1 MGTENQKKLQ
11 ALFSFLQKLVTIK
24 SHIISDVKDQP
35 WHLFLDELPIN
46 SEFIQRYGPNDSLE
60 TEDGSHILLSV
71 KNPLF
76 HPSACPPYP
85 KILEGWIDNNQA
97 DNIRIQQVSPTL
109 EKESSP
115 HTPVA
120 AAANSA
126 TERFDD
132 DPVRVSAYKGWT
144 EQRNIWR
151 AAEIQLQKTQGLF
164 DLLYE
169 KYNELKADSENYD
182 LVIGNGMFFS
192 TQPSVNHPIFLKKV
206 SLLFHKDTM
215 QLVETESSVEVYHD
229 VFNKL
234 ENIERENLRVLS
246 NSVTETEYHPF
257 SQSIDDTFWKD
268 SVSYISTKCRLAI
281 NKDDILPTDLY
292 RLYPRSVLIIRK
304 KHTDLAGTIDEIKEH
319 IQENDDIPAP
329 LSSIVFPSKTNRQSV
344 DITSSDHH
352 DIARIYG
359 EDPNILLTKPANEEQ
374 LAIARAIENVPALVV
389 QGPPGTGKT
398 HTIANLLGHFLAQGN
413 HVLVTS
419 YTPKALNVLKDKLP
433 KNIQSLCISLT
444 DSSRTDMEKSVQG
457 ICEYVSNHDEEEL
470 HNTVERLK
478 KRREVLLDELQKK
491 RLLLTK
497 IRRMERDSS
506 IFSLGGT
513 AYSLSQMACSVHE
526 CPNAKELIPGEVK
539 CGHVFPISHEDLTTL
554 YWTNHIF
561 SEQRER
567 EMVETMPSLD
577 RIASP
582 SDFSKIVDIKH
593 KLEENIHSLSLQ
605 LGTQCKQDGIWKDN
619 ICICS
624 HLNYDIFSELKHQQ
638 NQLCIPA
645 NTIQKRA
652 ICIGWCEG
660 GYRILW
666 EQLGER
672 IEGLSA
678 LRRND
683 IEYTHRKNIV
693 FPKDYEEDSSVLSTL
708 DELGDA
714 LAGNGK
720 MFFSLQKRLHKDWT
734 KVLSAVSI
742 DNADIKSK
750 QDCDLVKVHLR
761 FMQCYRAVQKDW
773 DSLFTEHGEPNF
785 ESLGDNMDDIISRAT
800 SRWQQTKIF
809 LDWYY
814 ETYKKSISTM
824 ENAGIAV
831 SAIFDENAFETDN
844 EKLDGILAYL
854 SKLPE
859 YLALCEHHFIN
870 LPKVQE
876 KIRKI
881 SVPIREYRSPISDA
895 LIEAIEAFDNKAYNQ
910 CYKRLIDNW
919 NDLPLFQKR
928 QELLEVLRKN
938 APTWADAIAK
948 REGIHGDDQVPDGI
962 ENAWLCRQFM
972 FQIDEARKLDM
983 EELIQEISVLTDKLR
998 SCTEEYA
1005 EKAAWHH
1012 LLRENKNTNLKSN
1025 LKAWEKTMK
1034 KIGKGTSSNKAKLA
1048 ELRKQAKSLMR
1059 EVQPSVPAWIMPL
1072 NKVWTNLRADS
1083 PKYDIIIIDEASQ
1096 ADITALPLLY
1106 FGKKVIV
1113 VGDEEQVSPSGI
1125 GVRDDELKKLQEDTI
1140 KGLIENELL
1149 YTAET
1154 SLYDIA
1160 QMAFETKML
1169 KEHFRCVPE
1178 IIGYSNKLSYKNQ
1191 IQPLR
1196 ESSTSGLQPMISY
1209 QVEGKKTN
1217 QKENLEEAEH
1227 IAALM
1232 SACIDQPEYKNK
1244 TFGAITLL
1252 GSEQATIISQAVRK
1266 NIKPAVLEEHDFLCG
1281 NAAQFQGDERDII
1294 FISLVDDKPE
1304 SGLLRTVSDG
1314 KGDQTKKRYNVAVS
1328 RARDQLWILHSM
1340 DIADLKEDD
1349 IRRGLLEYAKD
1360 PKAYLETL
1368 SSVKKNSDSV
1378 FEERVANELHAQG
1391 YNFEQQY
1398 QVGSYRIDIVVHCKD
1413 QKIAIECDGEKY
1425 HSTDEQIANDEKRQ
1439 AALERAGWRFIR
1451 IRGSAYFSDP
1461 DAEMERVYQKLKQ
1474 YDIVPENASI
1484 EDQSQK
1490 HNELL
1495 DRIKRRAQEYLDA
1508 WHRTDT
1514 AEATQQSI
1522 KE

>member
-1 MGTENQKKLQ
+1 M
-11 ALFSFLQKLVTIK
+11 
-24 SHIISDVKDQP
+24 
-35 WHLFLDELPIN
+35 
-46 SEFIQRYGPNDSLE
+46 
-60 TEDGSHILLSV
+60 
-71 KNPLF
+71 
-76 HPSACPPYP
+76 
-85 KILEGWIDNNQA
+85 
-97 DNIRIQQVSPTL
+97 
-109 EKESSP
+109 
-115 HTPVA
+115 
-120 AAANSA
+120 
-126 TERFDD
+126 
-132 DPVRVSAYKGWT
+132 
-144 EQRNIWR
+144 
-151 AAEIQLQKTQGLF
+151 
-164 DLLYE
+164 
-169 KYNELKADSENYD
+169 
-182 LVIGNGMFFS
+182 
-192 TQPSVNHPIFLKKV
+192 
-206 SLLFHKDTM
+206 
-215 QLVETESSVEVYHD
+215 
-229 VFNKL
+229 
-234 ENIERENLRVLS
+234 
-246 NSVTETEYHPF
+246 
-257 SQSIDDTFWKD
+257 
-268 SVSYISTKCRLAI
+268 
-281 NKDDILPTDLY
+281 
-292 RLYPRSVLIIRK
+292 
-304 KHTDLAGTIDEIKEH
+304 
-319 IQENDDIPAP
+319 
-329 LSSIVFPSKTNRQSV
+329 
-344 DITSSDHH
+344 
-352 DIARIYG
+352 
-359 EDPNILLTKPANEEQ
+359 
-374 LAIARAIENVPALVV
+374 
-389 QGPPGTGKT
+389 
-398 HTIANLLGHFLAQGN
+398 
-413 HVLVTS
+413 
-419 YTPKALNVLKDKLP
+419 
-433 KNIQSLCISLT
+433 
-444 DSSRTDMEKSVQG
+444 
-457 ICEYVSNHDEEEL
+457 
-470 HNTVERLK
+470 
-478 KRREVLLDELQKK
+478 
-491 RLLLTK
+491 
-497 IRRMERDSS
+497 
-506 IFSLGGT
+506 
-513 AYSLSQMACSVHE
+513 
-526 CPNAKELIPGEVK
+526 
-539 CGHVFPISHEDLTTL
+539 
-554 YWTNHIF
+554 
-561 SEQRER
+561 
-567 EMVETMPSLD
+567 
-577 RIASP
+577 
-582 SDFSKIVDIKH
+582 
-593 KLEENIHSLSLQ
+593 
-605 LGTQCKQDGIWKDN
+605 
-619 ICICS
+619 
-624 HLNYDIFSELKHQQ
+624 
-638 NQLCIPA
+638 
-645 NTIQKRA
+645 
-652 ICIGWCEG
+652 
-660 GYRILW
+660 
-666 EQLGER
+666 
-672 IEGLSA
+672 
-678 LRRND
+678 
-683 IEYTHRKNIV
+683 
-693 FPKDYEEDSSVLSTL
+693 
-708 DELGDA
+708 
-714 LAGNGK
+714 
-720 MFFSLQKRLHKDWT
+720 
-734 KVLSAVSI
+734 
-742 DNADIKSK
+742 
-750 QDCDLVKVHLR
+750 
-761 FMQCYRAVQKDW
+761 
-773 DSLFTEHGEPNF
+773 EPNF
-785 ESLGDNMDDIISRAT
+785 ESLGDNMDDIISRAS

-814 ETYKKSISTM
+814 ETYKAIVSTM

-844 EKLDGILAYL
+844 ENLDGILAYL
-854 SKLPE
+854 SKLPA
-859 YLALCEHHFIN
+859 YFALCEHHFIN

-881 SVPIREYRSPISDA
+881 SVPMREYRSPISDA

-910 CYKRLIDNW
+910 CYKRLVDNW

-928 QELLEVLRKN
+928 QELLEGLRKS

-962 ENAWLCRQFM
+962 EDAWLCRQFM
-972 FQIDEARKLDM
+972 FQIDEAHKLDM

-998 SCTEEYA
+998 RCTEEYA

-1048 ELRKQAKSLMR
+1048 ELRKQAKRLMR

-1125 GVRDDELKKLQEDTI
+1125 GVKDNELKKLQEDTI

-1232 SACIDQPEYKNK
+1232 RACIDQPEYKNK

-1368 SSVKKNSDSV
+1368 SSIKKNSDSV

-1413 QKIAIECDGEKY
+1413 QKIAIECDGERY

-1474 YDIVPENASI
+1474 YDIVPENVSI

-1508 WHRTDT
+1508 WHRTDAT
-1514 AEATQQSI
+1514 EATQQSI